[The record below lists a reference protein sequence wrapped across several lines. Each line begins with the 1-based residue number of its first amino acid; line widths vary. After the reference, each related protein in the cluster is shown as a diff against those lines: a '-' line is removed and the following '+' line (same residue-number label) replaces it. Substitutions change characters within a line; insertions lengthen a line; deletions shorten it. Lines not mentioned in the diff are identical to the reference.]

1 MTGRITMEIEYQLET
16 EQEQDGRW
24 VAEITNVPGV
34 MAYGETEDEAVA
46 KAKELAKKQSEG
58 S

>member
-1 MTGRITMEIEYQLET
+1 MEIEYQLET